1 MESSMKRL
9 VIARAPQRR
18 RHGFSLIEL
27 LIAVS
32 IMLIL
37 AGVVAVNL
45 LHEPGKARQ
54 ARAKSDLAAF
64 KTALQLYLDDNGTL
78 PTQRQG
84 LQALVEAHN
93 AARSRPLA
101 SGRLSGS
108 PRCRAILGQ
117 RLPLPRAGRSREP
130 FEIVCCA
137 PTASRAVKAGCRP
150 EQLVAVMPMP
160 DRRQR
165 RAWRQALKHL
175 LAIEACWG

>member
-64 KTALQLYLDDNGTL
+64 KTALQLYLDDNGVL

-84 LQALVEAHN
+84 LQALVERPTTPPVP
-93 AARSRPLA
+93 ARWRPGGYLDRT
-101 SGRLSGS
+101 S
-108 PRCRAILGQ
+108 
-117 RLPLPRAGRSREP
+117 LPRDPWDNDYLYLVPGRSREP
-130 FEIVCCA
+130 FEIVCYGA
-137 PTASRAVKAGCRP
+137 DGQPGGEGLDADLSSSS
-150 EQLVAVMPMP
+150 L
-160 DRRQR
+160 
-165 RAWRQALKHL
+165 
-175 LAIEACWG
+175 